1 MVLDRS
7 SNVPARRRRHRFL
20 NPLAISPDGRTVSL
34 AGPRVVAIS
43 DINGTHRRQVHV
55 GPVRAT
61 AVAFQPDG
69 RTLGAVVEDGRIL
82 VIDPTT
88 ARVRTTLVSNLAA
101 SLAFNRT
108 GTTLAT
114 GGGDGTVTLWNLA
127 DRQPLGPP
135 LTSSQHGTVIE
146 TLTFSANGDTVFA
159 GSSNGSLVRYQLASS
174 RWIDQLCAVIGRNL
188 TPNERDAYLAD
199 SNAGRRTCPNWPAEP

>member
-1 MVLDRS
+1 MV
-7 SNVPARRRRHRFL
+7 
-20 NPLAISPDGRTVSL
+20 G
-34 AGPRVVAIS
+34 
-43 DINGTHRRQVHV
+43 
-55 GPVRAT
+55 
-61 AVAFQPDG
+61 
-69 RTLGAVVEDGRIL
+69 DGRIL
-82 VIDPTT
+82 FIDPTT
-88 ARVRTTLVSNLAA
+88 ARVQTTLVSNHGPS

-114 GGGDGTVTLWNLA
+114 GGGDGTVTLWTLA
-127 DRQPLGPP
+127 DGRPLGPP

-188 TPNERDAYLAD
+188 TPAERGASLAD
-199 SNAGRRTCPNWPAEP
+199 SNAGRRTCPNWPVEP